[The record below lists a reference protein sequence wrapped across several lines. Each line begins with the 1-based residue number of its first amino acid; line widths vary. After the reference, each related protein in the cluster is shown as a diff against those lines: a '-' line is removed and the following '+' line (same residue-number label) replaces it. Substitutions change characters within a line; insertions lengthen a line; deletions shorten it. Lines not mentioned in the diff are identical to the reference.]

1 MKRPI
6 RIIGVP
12 MDLGQSQ
19 RGVDMGPSAVRYAG
33 LSSRLRSLG
42 YRIEDR
48 GNVAVEIRDAVP
60 KSRLVPAIADACE
73 AVYGTAREA
82 IRDGALPIF
91 LGGDHSIAIG
101 TVGGVTH
108 ESPAGLLWVDAHGD
122 YNTPRTSKSGNV
134 HGMPL
139 AVLLGRGSRRLVDLG
154 RRGAKVR
161 PKDVVLLGVRQ
172 LDDKERVVLK
182 RSGITVFTMRDVD
195 ERGIHETA
203 LDALSHLSHLERLH
217 LSLDMDCLDPSVAPG
232 VGTPV
237 AGGLTYREAHLLME
251 TVADSRT
258 LDSLDIVE
266 INPIVDQGN
275 QTATM
280 AIDLAVS
287 ALGKRIL

>member
-1 MKRPI
+1 MKRPV

-19 RGVDMGPSAVRYAG
+19 RGVDMGPSAVRCAG

-42 YRIEDR
+42 YRIEDK
-48 GNVAVEIRDAVP
+48 GNIEVKVRDAVP
-60 KSRLVPAIADACE
+60 RSRLVPAIADACE
-73 AVYGTAREA
+73 AAYQAAREA
-82 IRDGALPIF
+82 IRAGALPIL

-108 ESPAGLLWVDAHGD
+108 DSPAGLLWVDAHGD

-139 AVLLGRGSRRLVDLG
+139 AVLLGRGSKGLVDLG
-154 RRGAKVR
+154 RRGAKVK

-172 LDDKERVVLK
+172 LDDKERGVLK
-182 RSGITVFTMRDVD
+182 QSGITVFTMRDID
-195 ERGIHETA
+195 ERGINETA
-203 LDALSHLSHLERLH
+203 LDALSRLSHLERLH

-251 TVADSRT
+251 IVADSGT
-258 LDSLDIVE
+258 LGSMDIVE
-266 INPIVDQGN
+266 INPIVDQQN
-275 QTATM
+275 QTAAM
-280 AIDLAVS
+280 AIELAVS

>member
-1 MKRPI
+1 VKRPV

-19 RGVDMGPSAVRYAG
+19 RGVDMGPSAVRCAG

-42 YRIEDR
+42 YRIEDK
-48 GNVAVEIRDAVP
+48 GNVEVKVRDAVP
-60 KSRLVPAIADACE
+60 KGRLVPAIADACE
-73 AVYGTAREA
+73 AAYRAAREA
-82 IRDGALPIF
+82 IHNGALPIF
-91 LGGDHSIAIG
+91 LGGDHSMAIG

-139 AVLLGRGSRRLVDLG
+139 AVLLGRGSKRLVDLG
-154 RRGAKVR
+154 RRGAKVK
-161 PKDVVLLGVRQ
+161 PKDVALLGVRQ

-182 RSGITVFTMRDVD
+182 QSGITVFTMRDID

-203 LDALSHLSHLERLH
+203 LDALSCLGHLKRLH

-251 TVADSRT
+251 IVADSET
-258 LDSLDIVE
+258 LGSMDIVE

-275 QTATM
+275 RTAAM

>member
-48 GNVAVEIRDAVP
+48 GNVEVKVRDAVP
-60 KSRLVPAIADACE
+60 KSRLVPTIADACE

-101 TVGGVTH
+101 TVGGVTD

-154 RRGAKVR
+154 RRGAKVK

-172 LDDKERVVLK
+172 LDDKERIVLK
-182 RSGITVFTMRDVD
+182 QSGITVFTMRDVD
-195 ERGIHETA
+195 ERGIHQTA
-203 LDALSHLSHLERLH
+203 LDALSRLSHLERLH

>member
-1 MKRPI
+1 
-6 RIIGVP
+6 

-139 AVLLGRGSRRLVDLG
+139 AVLLGHGSRRLVDLG

-217 LSLDMDCLDPSVAPG
+217 LSLDMDSIDPSVAPG

-258 LDSLDIVE
+258 LGSLDIVE

>member
-1 MKRPI
+1 MKQPV

-19 RGVDMGPSAVRYAG
+19 RGVDMGPSAVRCAG

-42 YRIEDR
+42 YRIEDK
-48 GNVAVEIRDAVP
+48 GNIEVKVRDAVT

-73 AVYGTAREA
+73 ATYRAAREA
-82 IRDGALPIF
+82 IRTGALPIF

-108 ESPAGLLWVDAHGD
+108 ESPVGLLWVDAHGD
-122 YNTPRTSKSGNV
+122 YNTPGTSKSGTV

-139 AVLLGRGSRRLVDLG
+139 AVLLGRGSKRLVDLG

-172 LDDKERVVLK
+172 LDDKERLLL
-182 RSGITVFTMRDVD
+182 RQSGITVFTMRDID

-203 LDALSHLSHLERLH
+203 LEALSRLSHLQRLH

-237 AGGLTYREAHLLME
+237 AGGLTFREAHLLME
-251 TVADSRT
+251 IVADAET
-258 LDSLDIVE
+258 LGSMDIVE
-266 INPIVDQGN
+266 INPIVDHGN
-275 QTATM
+275 QTAAM